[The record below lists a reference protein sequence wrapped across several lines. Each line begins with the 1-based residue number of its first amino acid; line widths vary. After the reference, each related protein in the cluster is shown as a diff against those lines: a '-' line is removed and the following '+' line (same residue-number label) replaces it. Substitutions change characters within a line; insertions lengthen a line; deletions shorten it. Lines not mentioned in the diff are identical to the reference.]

1 MQPQVNM
8 RNLDVFHI
16 LPYYRYTRAAHGLDD
31 ANQPGQ
37 LNRCRPK
44 SGEAHSSGSCGGGSG
59 SWALGAASIAV
70 TASVGA
76 ASAAWPFVARPSSIG
91 MVMFVPGS
99 CGRPPTTV
107 MVVSRV
113 SGGEILNFNSS
124 SAIRLLA
131 MVVLS
136 AIKLFAKSRSI
147 SPWALRLEMQA
158 MFLFACSMVCGS
170 GS

>member
-59 SWALGAASIAV
+59 SWALGAASIAG
-70 TASVGA
+70 TASAGA
-76 ASAAWPFVARPSSIG
+76 ASAWPWPLVAWLL
-91 MVMFVPGS
+91 S
-99 CGRPPTTV
+99 CGMITFSAPGKGGNPPV
-107 MVVSRV
+107 MWMGC
-113 SGGEILNFNSS
+113 SGGPPWTLMPFSS
-124 SAIRLLA
+124 SSVAACLA
-131 MVVLS
+131 SSQFLVSVLS
-136 AIKLFAKSRSI
+136 SR
-147 SPWALRLEMQA
+147 P
-158 MFLFACSMVCGS
+158 V
-170 GS
+170 